1 MSEVIRGLLR
11 HHGVCGLFR
20 GFGPTLLRSTMGNAA
35 AFGTFETLQ
44 AANWPSWASGG
55 AAGLMFWT
63 VGFPADVIK
72 SRMQTGKGSW
82 LTKEAGLQG
91 LLQGHFRGYSAVM
104 LRAFPTNAVA
114 FAAFGWCERKL
125 KPTQMPS

>member
-1 MSEVIRGLLR
+1 
-11 HHGVCGLFR
+11 
-20 GFGPTLLRSTMGNAA
+20 
-35 AFGTFETLQ
+35 
-44 AANWPSWASGG
+44 
-55 AAGLMFWT
+55 MFWT